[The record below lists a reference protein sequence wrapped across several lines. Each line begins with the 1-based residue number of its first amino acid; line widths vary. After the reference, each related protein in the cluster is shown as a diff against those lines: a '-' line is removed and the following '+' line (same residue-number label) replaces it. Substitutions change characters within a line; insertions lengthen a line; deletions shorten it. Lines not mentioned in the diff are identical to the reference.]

1 MNRQTLLSGL
11 GFLVLLVLLT
21 STFTVSE
28 TEKVILLEFKKIV
41 GTDYGPGLHF
51 KLPYRQVKKFDSR
64 ILSLES
70 KPERFLTS
78 EKKNVLVDWFVKW
91 RINDVTKFYTS
102 VGGDKAQAN
111 IRLDQITKD
120 AMRNEFSKRTIR
132 ELVSSD
138 RGRIQDALTTMV
150 APAVASL
157 GVEVTDIRVMR
168 IDLPEEVS
176 SSVYRRME
184 AERARVA
191 REFRSRGAEAAEK
204 IRAEADR
211 EREVLIAEAQK
222 GADIRRGEGDAT
234 ATEIYAKAYGKNKE
248 FFQFNRSLIAY
259 RQAFRDDGSQLLL
272 SPDSEFFRY
281 FKATH
286 LGCHKTQVTLT
297 PLRGGVVSLALLIYH
312 LPFVQALR
320 KNAHA
325 DPGPLAPPRG
335 H

>member
-1 MNRQTLLSGL
+1 
-11 GFLVLLVLLT
+11 LT

-28 TEKVILLEFKKIV
+28 TEKVIVLEFKKIV

-51 KLPYRQVKKFDSR
+51 KLPYRQVKKFDRR

-176 SSVYRRME
+176 SSVYHRME

-211 EREVLIAEAQK
+211 QREVLIAEAQK
-222 GADIRRGEGDAT
+222 GAEIRRGEGDAT
-234 ATEIYAKAYGKNKE
+234 ATEIYAKAYSKNKE

-259 RQAFRDDGSQLLL
+259 RQAFRDDGTQLLL

-286 LGCHKTQVTLT
+286 
-297 PLRGGVVSLALLIYH
+297 
-312 LPFVQALR
+312 
-320 KNAHA
+320 
-325 DPGPLAPPRG
+325 
-335 H
+335 

>member
-1 MNRQTLLSGL
+1 MNRQSLLTGL
-11 GFLVLLVLLT
+11 GFVLVLLLFT

-28 TEKVILLEFKKIV
+28 SEQVIVLEFKKIV
-41 GTDYGPGLHF
+41 GTDYSPGLHF
-51 KLPYRQVKKFDSR
+51 KLPYRQGKKFDGR
-64 ILSLES
+64 VLSLES

-78 EKKNVLVDWFVKW
+78 EKKNVIVDWFVKW

-102 VGGDKAQAN
+102 VSGDKSQAN

-150 APAVASL
+150 APAVAGL

-176 SSVYRRME
+176 SSVYHRME

-211 EREVLIAEAQK
+211 QREVLIAEAQK
-222 GADIRRGEGDAT
+222 SAEIRRGEGDA
-234 ATEIYAKAYGKNKE
+234 AAAEIYAKAYSKNKE
-248 FFQFNRSLIAY
+248 FFQFNRSLLAY
-259 RQAFRDDGSQLLL
+259 RESIKDDRSQLML

-281 FKATH
+281 FKTTH
-286 LGCHKTQVTLT
+286 
-297 PLRGGVVSLALLIYH
+297 
-312 LPFVQALR
+312 
-320 KNAHA
+320 
-325 DPGPLAPPRG
+325 
-335 H
+335 

>member
-1 MNRQTLLSGL
+1 MNKNNLIAGL
-11 GFLVLLVLLT
+11 GLVGIFLLFT
-21 STFTVSE
+21 MTFTVSE
-28 TEKVILLEFKKIV
+28 TEKAVLLEFKKIV
-41 GTDYGPGLHF
+41 GNDYAPGLHF
-51 KLPYRQVKKFDSR
+51 KLPYRQVKKFDDR
-64 ILSLES
+64 ILALES

-78 EKKNVLVDWFVKW
+78 EKKNVIVDWFVKW

-102 VGGDKAQAN
+102 VAGDKSQAN

-138 RGRIQDALTTMV
+138 RGRIQDSLTKMV
-150 APAVASL
+150 APAVAGL

-168 IDLPEEVS
+168 VDLPEEVS

-211 EREVLIAEAQK
+211 QRDVLVAEAQRD
-222 GADIRRGEGDAT
+222 AEIRRGQGDA
-234 ATEIYAKAYGKNKE
+234 AASDIYAQAYGRNKE

-259 RQAFRDDGSQLLL
+259 RQAFKDDRSLMVV
-272 SPDSEFFRY
+272 SPDSEFFQY
-281 FKATH
+281 FK
-286 LGCHKTQVTLT
+286 K
-297 PLRGGVVSLALLIYH
+297 P
-312 LPFVQALR
+312 
-320 KNAHA
+320 K
-325 DPGPLAPPRG
+325 
-335 H
+335 

>member
-11 GFLVLLVLLT
+11 GFLVLLFLLT

-28 TEKVILLEFKKIV
+28 TEKVIVLEFKKIV

-51 KLPYRQVKKFDSR
+51 KLPYRQVKKFDRR

-176 SSVYRRME
+176 SSVYHRME

-211 EREVLIAEAQK
+211 QREVLIAEAQK
-222 GADIRRGEGDAT
+222 GAEIRRGEGDAT

-286 LGCHKTQVTLT
+286 
-297 PLRGGVVSLALLIYH
+297 
-312 LPFVQALR
+312 
-320 KNAHA
+320 
-325 DPGPLAPPRG
+325 
-335 H
+335 

>member
-1 MNRQTLLSGL
+1 MNRQSVLTGL
-11 GFLVLLVLLT
+11 GFVLVLFVFT

-28 TEKVILLEFKKIV
+28 SEQVIVLEFKKIV
-41 GTDYGPGLHF
+41 GTDYSPGLHF
-51 KLPYRQVKKFDSR
+51 KLPYRQVKKFDGR

-78 EKKNVLVDWFVKW
+78 EKKNVIVDWFVKW

-102 VGGDKAQAN
+102 VSGDKSQAN

-150 APAVASL
+150 APAVAGL

-168 IDLPEEVS
+168 IELPEEVS
-176 SSVYRRME
+176 SSVYHRME

-211 EREVLIAEAQK
+211 QREVLIAEAQK
-222 GADIRRGEGDAT
+222 TAEIRRGEGDAA

-248 FFQFNRSLIAY
+248 FFQFNRSLLAY
-259 RQAFRDDGSQLLL
+259 RESFKNDQSQLML

-281 FKATH
+281 FKT
-286 LGCHKTQVTLT
+286 T
-297 PLRGGVVSLALLIYH
+297 R
-312 LPFVQALR
+312 
-320 KNAHA
+320 
-325 DPGPLAPPRG
+325 
-335 H
+335 

>member
-1 MNRQTLLSGL
+1 VNRQTLLSGL

-176 SSVYRRME
+176 SSVYRLME

-222 GADIRRGEGDAT
+222 GAEIRRGEGDAT

-286 LGCHKTQVTLT
+286 
-297 PLRGGVVSLALLIYH
+297 
-312 LPFVQALR
+312 
-320 KNAHA
+320 
-325 DPGPLAPPRG
+325 
-335 H
+335 

>member
-1 MNRQTLLSGL
+1 MSKKNLISGL
-11 GFLVLLVLLT
+11 GLALFFLAFT
-21 STFTVSE
+21 MTFTVSE
-28 TEKVILLEFKKIV
+28 TEKAILLEFKKIV
-41 GTDYGPGLHF
+41 GNDFAPGLRF
-51 KLPYRQVKKFDSR
+51 KLPYRQVKKFDDR
-64 ILSLES
+64 ILTLES

-78 EKKNVLVDWFVKW
+78 EKKNVIVDWFVKW

-102 VGGDKAQAN
+102 VAGDKGQAN

-138 RGRIQDALTTMV
+138 RGRIQDSLTKMV
-150 APAVASL
+150 APAVAGL
-157 GVEVTDIRVMR
+157 GVEVVDIRVMR

-211 EREVLIAEAQK
+211 QRDVLVAQAQRDAEV
-222 GADIRRGEGDAT
+222 RRGQGDA
-234 ATEIYAKAYGKNKE
+234 AASDIYAQAYGKNRE

-259 RQAFRDDGSQLLL
+259 RQAFRDDRSMMVV
-272 SPDSEFFRY
+272 SPDSEFFQY
-281 FKATH
+281 FKNP
-286 LGCHKTQVTLT
+286 K
-297 PLRGGVVSLALLIYH
+297 
-312 LPFVQALR
+312 
-320 KNAHA
+320 
-325 DPGPLAPPRG
+325 
-335 H
+335 

>member
-1 MNRQTLLSGL
+1 MNKNNLIAGL
-11 GFLVLLVLLT
+11 GLVGIFLLFT
-21 STFTVSE
+21 MTFTVSE
-28 TEKVILLEFKKIV
+28 TEKAVLLEFKKIV
-41 GTDYGPGLHF
+41 GNDYAPGLHF
-51 KLPYRQVKKFDSR
+51 KLPYRQVKKFDDR
-64 ILSLES
+64 ILALES

-78 EKKNVLVDWFVKW
+78 EKKNVIVDWFVKW

-102 VGGDKAQAN
+102 VAGDKSQAN

-138 RGRIQDALTTMV
+138 RGRIQDSLTKMV
-150 APAVASL
+150 APAVAGL

-168 IDLPEEVS
+168 VDLPEEVS

-211 EREVLIAEAQK
+211 QRDVLVAEAQRD
-222 GADIRRGEGDAT
+222 AEIRRGQGDA
-234 ATEIYAKAYGKNKE
+234 AASDIYAQAYGKNKE

-259 RQAFRDDGSQLLL
+259 RQAFKDDRSLMVV
-272 SPDSEFFRY
+272 SPDSEFFQY
-281 FKATH
+281 FK
-286 LGCHKTQVTLT
+286 K
-297 PLRGGVVSLALLIYH
+297 P
-312 LPFVQALR
+312 
-320 KNAHA
+320 K
-325 DPGPLAPPRG
+325 
-335 H
+335 